1 MADKNIFI
9 ENNEQNIFIID
20 PNRVTNP
27 DGSYED
33 RYVNHEELVMYV
45 NLECNIQ
52 QRSKLLTGGD
62 SNETQKI
69 GVGVINFL
77 KPNGTDY
84 MTSDWTKSQ
93 LDVSG
98 NTQILNSE
106 LLGITSVEYKILQG
120 YAALVT
126 IRLEDVKGRAMFEG
140 GDRSP
145 YSAFFNLP

>member
-106 LLGITSVEYKILQG
+106 LFISVSI
-120 YAALVT
+120 
-126 IRLEDVKGRAMFEG
+126 F
-140 GDRSP
+140 
-145 YSAFFNLP
+145 

>member
-62 SNETQKI
+62 SNETQ
-69 GVGVINFL
+69 
-77 KPNGTDY
+77 
-84 MTSDWTKSQ
+84 
-93 LDVSG
+93 
-98 NTQILNSE
+98 
-106 LLGITSVEYKILQG
+106 
-120 YAALVT
+120 
-126 IRLEDVKGRAMFEG
+126 
-140 GDRSP
+140 
-145 YSAFFNLP
+145 